1 MTISEQIKAVVEELF
16 KVSGFSEDQKV
27 KMTDAF
33 ISMWLITSSIQIIEL
48 LSEEDQELLEKPLL
62 KIKENPQDEEA
73 QKEIF
78 QLITNLDE
86 ENMQKAI
93 EIIYD
98 VAGSMLESMIEKFNL
113 KSTDEQKQLFAQKV
127 ADVFGIKKDN

>member
-48 LSEEDQELLEKPLL
+48 LSEEDQELLEKPLF